1 MANST
6 GALSPCINVCVI
18 DVQTGYC
25 LGCRRTQDEIS
36 GWPQFSH
43 AEKKQIIR
51 ELEIRAAREAPER
64 D

>member
-18 DVQTGYC
+18 DAQTGYC
-25 LGCRRTQDEIS
+25 LGCRRTQDEIT

-43 AEKKQIIR
+43 ARKLQIISALKTR
-51 ELEIRAAREAPER
+51 ETREMPER
-64 D
+64 G